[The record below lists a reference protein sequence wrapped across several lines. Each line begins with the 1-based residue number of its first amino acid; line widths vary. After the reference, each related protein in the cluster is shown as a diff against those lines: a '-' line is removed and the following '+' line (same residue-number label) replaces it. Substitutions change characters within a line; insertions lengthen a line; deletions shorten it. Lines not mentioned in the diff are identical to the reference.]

1 MLLLPFEHLPGI
13 GPLFCCQKTSTL
25 SSCRI
30 AQPKRVWQFG
40 HDDKKRLFYT
50 RRIDLG
56 GIALLLSAKNK
67 LGFITPLKEIK
78 CPALGHSYF
87 PIIKSQL
94 PSGTRPLRIQK

>member
-13 GPLFCCQKTSTL
+13 RPLFCCQKTSTL

-50 RRIDLG
+50 D
-56 GIALLLSAKNK
+56 ALISVVSLYSFQQRTNWGLL
-67 LGFITPLKEIK
+67 
-78 CPALGHSYF
+78 H
-87 PIIKSQL
+87 
-94 PSGTRPLRIQK
+94 R